1 MIAKVRRSATAAA
14 SLSASAMSQ
23 ISCFALRPLLAG
35 LAQNASSHAIH
46 ARSGIRKKGQGQTVK
61 VGIDMGLEPGGKPAM
76 LDLEE
81 LLATRLLVQ
90 GNSGSGKSHPLRPL
104 IAQSA
109 ERVPKALN
117 DPKGE
122 FGPAAD
128 PPGQTA

>member
-76 LDLEE
+76 LALEE

-90 GNSGSGKSHPLRPL
+90 GHSGSANSPLLLLLHEPRPARFHQATPHP
-104 IAQSA
+104 
-109 ERVPKALN
+109 
-117 DPKGE
+117 
-122 FGPAAD
+122 
-128 PPGQTA
+128 

>member
-61 VGIDMGLEPGGKPAM
+61 VGIDKIGRASC
-76 LDLEE
+76 
-81 LLATRLLVQ
+81 R
-90 GNSGSGKSHPLRPL
+90 
-104 IAQSA
+104 
-109 ERVPKALN
+109 ERVCQYVSISVVAVSLKQNIHIYKLCHRS
-117 DPKGE
+117 E
-122 FGPAAD
+122 
-128 PPGQTA
+128 TI